1 MTFSFKVFITRLE
14 HWFHLCEA
22 LMIVDLD
29 LSCHHYLQYDCDS
42 KTWSSNAATAYYR
55 FRVCCSNPPNMKNK
69 NLSILTFITLFGP
82 RSNI

>member
-14 HWFHLCEA
+14 HWFHLCED
-22 LMIVDLD
+22 LMIIDLD
-29 LSCHHYLQYDCDS
+29 LCCLICSMTVTQKHGALMLLLLTTAS
-42 KTWSSNAATAYYR
+42 EFVAAT
-55 FRVCCSNPPNMKNK
+55 PPNMKNK